1 MTNKHRRDSMTDE
14 QKQISK
20 LRKALRLLSQSADK
34 YIDEGDWIEALTG
47 DIEYAKQVLKE
58 TK

>member
-1 MTNKHRRDSMTDE
+1 MTDE
-14 QKQISK
+14 QKQIKK

-34 YIDEGDWIEALTG
+34 YIEDGSWIDALDE

>member
-1 MTNKHRRDSMTDE
+1 MTDE
-14 QKQISK
+14 QKQIKK

-34 YIDEGDWIEALTG
+34 YIDEGSWIDTLTG

>member
-1 MTNKHRRDSMTDE
+1 MSE
-14 QKQISK
+14 QQKELNK

-34 YIDEGDWIEALTG
+34 YIEDGSWIDTLSG

>member
-1 MTNKHRRDSMTDE
+1 MTDE
-14 QKQISK
+14 QKQIKK

-34 YIDEGDWIEALTG
+34 YIEDGSWIDTLSG
-47 DIEYAKQVLKE
+47 DIENAKQVLKE

>member
-1 MTNKHRRDSMTDE
+1 MTDE
-14 QKQISK
+14 QKQIKK

-34 YIDEGDWIEALTG
+34 YIDEGSWIEALTG

>member
-1 MTNKHRRDSMTDE
+1 MTDE
-14 QKQISK
+14 QKQIKK
-20 LRKALRLLSQSADK
+20 LRKALRYLARSAYM
-34 YIDEGDWIEALTG
+34 YIEEGSWIDALDE

>member
-1 MTNKHRRDSMTDE
+1 MTDE
-14 QKQISK
+14 QKIRQ
-20 LRKALRLLSQSADK
+20 LRKALLLLSQSTDK
-34 YIDEGDWIEALTG
+34 YIDEGSWIDALTG

>member
-1 MTNKHRRDSMTDE
+1 MTEQHRLQTEM
-14 QKQISK
+14 SK

-34 YIDEGDWIEALTG
+34 YIEDGSWIDALSG
-47 DIEYAKQVLKE
+47 DIENAKQVLKE

>member
-1 MTNKHRRDSMTDE
+1 MTDE
-14 QKQISK
+14 QKQIKK

-34 YIDEGDWIEALTG
+34 YTEDGSWIEALTG

>member
-1 MTNKHRRDSMTDE
+1 MTDE
-14 QKQISK
+14 QKIRQ
-20 LRKALRLLSQSADK
+20 LRKALLLLSQSADK
-34 YIDEGDWIEALTG
+34 YIDEGSWIDALTG

>member
-1 MTNKHRRDSMTDE
+1 MTDE
-14 QKQISK
+14 QKQIKK

-34 YIDEGDWIEALTG
+34 YIDEGSWIEVLTG

>member
-1 MTNKHRRDSMTDE
+1 MSEQQKEINKL
-14 QKQISK
+14 K
-20 LRKALRLLSQSADK
+20 KALRLLAQSADK
-34 YIDEGDWIEALTG
+34 YIEDGSWIDALTG